1 MKVHYALH
9 VLMLGG
15 IVYLAAQVNNSSN
28 NSVNIPDTS
37 KVEISKVDTS
47 KLDKEIESLK
57 KKLSDRANEIKT
69 LKQSNEVAQDKIKGL
84 RSEISELANKPP
96 KERNLQTAGIQDKI
110 EEALSRSIKDF
121 QPGNFSKKKYYQK
134 YYQRLFDKLGLS
146 EDQQEEFL
154 AMLNNGKQNSFMSVN
169 GVPVGGN
176 GKSEEIKEFLGD
188 NYEEYLKY
196 KQTSMERS
204 QLDRM
209 NRKLGQEDKLSPE
222 QHEQLTGILHQKKMD
237 RVAGKD
243 VDNQE
248 YLNQSSDIL
257 SDSQQQAFEKQ
268 LNSNQSFFSLGDSGL
283 GSISISQEVTP

>member
-1 MKVHYALH
+1 MKIHYALH

-15 IVYLAAQVNNSSN
+15 IVYLAAQVNDSTN
-28 NSVNIPDTS
+28 NSVDIPDTS
-37 KVEISKVDTS
+37 KLEISKVDTS
-47 KLDKEIESLK
+47 KLDKEIQSLK

-84 RSEISELANKPP
+84 RSEISELANKSPEEG
-96 KERNLQTAGIQDKI
+96 KIQTAGIQDKI
-110 EEALSRSIKDF
+110 EEALGKSLKDF
-121 QPGNFSKKKYYQK
+121 QPGNFSKKKYYKK

-146 EDQQEEFL
+146 EDQQEDFL
-154 AMLNNGKQNSFMSVN
+154 AMLNNGQQNTFMSVN

-176 GKSEEIKEFLGD
+176 DKSEEIKEFLGD

-196 KQTSMERS
+196 KQTSMERG

-209 NRKLGQEDKLSPE
+209 NRKLGEEDKLSPE

-237 RVAGKD
+237 RMAGKD
-243 VDNQE
+243 VDNQD

-257 SDSQQQAFEKQ
+257 NDNQQQAFEKQ
-268 LNSNQSFFSLGDSGL
+268 LNSKQSFFSLGDNGV
-283 GSISISQEVTP
+283 GTISISQ